1 MLKATIIAAA
11 LALSVAGITSGN
23 ADVPVMHITADQA
36 AAESVQEEPAARY
49 WLTDAERAEICGVVM
64 SEAGHEDATGQ
75 KLVAQCILN
84 ACETNGIR
92 PAEAIDLYQYA
103 NRSEPTEEVK
113 ASVSAVF
120 DAGEEITE
128 ENILFFYSPRWM
140 KGGYSAFHESQNFVI
155 EHGGHRFFSLK
166 E

>member
-1 MLKATIIAAA
+1 MLKTAIIAA
-11 LALSVAGITSGN
+11 LVLSITGIPSGN
-23 ADVPVMHITADQA
+23 ADIPEINFTVEQA
-36 AAESVQEEPAARY
+36 AAEIVQEEQAPRY

-64 SEAGHEDATGQ
+64 SEAGHEDTTGQ

-92 PAEAIDLYQYA
+92 PAEALDLYHYA
-103 NRSEPTEEVK
+103 NRSEPTEEVRE
-113 ASVSAVF
+113 SVSAVF
-120 DAGEEITE
+120 DAGEEITG